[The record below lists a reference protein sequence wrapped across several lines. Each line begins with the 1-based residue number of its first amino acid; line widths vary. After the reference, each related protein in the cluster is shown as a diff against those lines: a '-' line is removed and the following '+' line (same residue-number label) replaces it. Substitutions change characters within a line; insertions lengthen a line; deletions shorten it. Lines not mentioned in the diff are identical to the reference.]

1 MKAYLQKLSARE
13 KRVIAVLPA
22 AIVLIGYL
30 IFGPGSEETN
40 DLQQR
45 IEREQGR
52 LVTPAQL
59 AAVQRDLRT
68 LREEVDTARRQRA
81 RAERLLTGNRGN
93 PASGADTARSE
104 PSPEQRLAGF
114 GLTVLEDQ
122 PASAAER
129 RRLLPTQAAQLTTP
143 LQRLRVYGS
152 YGQVSAWVAAV
163 QQTEAGGSLLALEM
177 EIDPLNTSGAHLW
190 DIWLWR

>member
-13 KRVIAVLPA
+13 KRVIAVLPVA
-22 AIVLIGYL
+22 VVLIGYL
-30 IFGPGSEETN
+30 IFGPGSDETD

-52 LVTPAQL
+52 LVSPAQL
-59 AAVQRDLRT
+59 ASVQRDLRT

-81 RAERLLTGNRGN
+81 RAERLLTGNRDT
-93 PASGADTARSE
+93 PPSDTDTARNES
-104 PSPEQRLAGF
+104 SPEQRLASF

-122 PASAAER
+122 PATAADR

-143 LQRLRVYGS
+143 LQRLRVYGN
-152 YGQVSAWVAAV
+152 YGQVAAWVAAV

-177 EIDPLNTSGAHLW
+177 EIDPLNNGGPHLW